1 MTRAELRTL
10 RRKEV
15 VEAVVIRGEDV
26 ATVVRV
32 FNIPERTVF
41 EWLARYRGGG
51 WQALEE
57 GRRSGRPKKLN
68 GKIMAWLYDAITLGD
83 PRQFQ
88 FPFCLWTLDVIRSV
102 LKKKYKIELSKSSIS
117 RLLRHMGLS
126 AQRPIYRA
134 YKRDPKELEKYLNKT
149 FPEVKRLAEQ
159 LGAQIFFVD
168 EAAVRSDSHHGT
180 TWGPVGTTPEVEDSG
195 DRFTIKMVSAITPRG
210 DMKFSFI
217 EGKMNT
223 DKYVEFLRKLR
234 SDAGC
239 PIIVIADNASYHKSK
254 KVTAID
260 DASRNGEGEGI
271 YTAMLPAY
279 CPELNPD
286 EQVWN
291 HAKRRLSKLFV
302 VTKEETK
309 KAMRSIMC
317 SIQRSKSLILS
328 FFMLKDT
335 QYAADIG
342 C

>member
-15 VEAVVIRGEDV
+15 VEAIVIRGEEI

-32 FNIPERTVF
+32 FNVPERTVF

-51 WQALEE
+51 WHALEE
-57 GRRSGRPKKLN
+57 RPRSGRPKKLN
-68 GKIMAWLYDAITLGD
+68 GKVMAWLYNAITLGD
-83 PRQFQ
+83 PRQFK
-88 FPFCLWTLDVIRSV
+88 FPFCLWTLDIIRCV
-102 LKKKYKIELSKSSIS
+102 LKKTHGIELSKSAIS

-134 YKRDPKELEKYLNKT
+134 YKRNPKEIEKYLNKT
-149 FPEVKRLAEQ
+149 YPEVKRLAEQ
-159 LGAQIFFVD
+159 TGAQIFFVD

-180 TWGPVGTTPEVEDSG
+180 TWGPIGDTPKVEDSG
-195 DRFTIKMVSAITPRG
+195 DRFTIKVISAVTPRG

-223 DKYVEFLRKLR
+223 DKYIEFLRKLR

-239 PIIVIADNASYHKSK
+239 PIIVIADNASYHKAN
-254 KVTAID
+254 KVKALA
-260 DASRNGEGEGI
+260 DASEDGEGEGI

-309 KAMRSIMC
+309 KAMKSILC
-317 SIQRSKSLILS
+317 SIQRTRSLILS
-328 FFMLKDT
+328 FFMLEDT
-335 QYAADIG
+335 KYAAQPG

>member
-15 VEAVVIRGEDV
+15 VEAIVIRGEDV
-26 ATVVRV
+26 ATVIRV
-32 FNIPERTVF
+32 FNVPERTVF

-57 GRRSGRPKKLN
+57 GRRSGRPRKLN

-88 FPFCLWTLDVIRSV
+88 FPFCLWTLDIIRSV

-117 RLLRHMGLS
+117 RLLRNMGLS

-134 YKRDPKELEKYLNKT
+134 YKRDPKELEKYLNTT

-180 TWGPVGTTPEVEDSG
+180 TWGAVGTTPEVEDSG
-195 DRFTIKMVSAITPRG
+195 DRFTIKIISAITPRG

-239 PIIVIADNASYHKSK
+239 PIIVIADNASYHKSN
-254 KVTAID
+254 KVKALSE
-260 DASRNGEGEGI
+260 ASKNGDGEGI

-309 KAMRSIMC
+309 KAMKSIMC

-328 FFMLKDT
+328 FFKLKDT
-335 QYAADIG
+335 QYAAESG